1 MSLSIY
7 HVPRLLTLAFC
18 KIEML
23 YNFFFFFLLAGKV
36 EILDYLI
43 NEVEVDPL
51 ARDNMGMTTIH
62 AATQNQ
68 MFEAVKVYSHQYY
81 NLLLQ
86 VMFFL
91 FFFAYISV
99 LLTYYEYDAPH
110 CPWAICKTFLVKI

>member
-1 MSLSIY
+1 M
-7 HVPRLLTLAFC
+7 
-18 KIEML
+18 
-23 YNFFFFFLLAGKV
+23 

-86 VMFFL
+86 VMFFC
-91 FFFAYISV
+91 FF
-99 LLTYYEYDAPH
+99 LLTSL
-110 CPWAICKTFLVKI
+110 CC